1 MAPAASGGGHLM
13 DIENLIE
20 QLSARGLRNGSSLGY
35 HSGLFDE
42 AVTALP
48 TLQAEN
54 KRLKSLLGESGQDLW
69 SKENQRADRLEAENE
84 KLRDELEQV
93 KRERHGR
100 WFFKYP
106 NGWACSRCGEWGL
119 MIDNRGIC
127 KSSYCPNCGALMK
140 EDEHETG

>member
-1 MAPAASGGGHLM
+1 M

-127 KSSYCPNCGALMK
+127 KSSYCPNCGARMDK
-140 EDEHETG
+140 ED

>member
-1 MAPAASGGGHLM
+1 M

>member
-1 MAPAASGGGHLM
+1 MNY
-13 DIENLIE
+13 ENSINGLIE
-20 QLSARGLRNGSSLGY
+20 QLKGISNGLME
-35 HSGLFDE
+35 DE
-42 AVTALP
+42 FPKCANVVKKAATALS
-48 TLQAEN
+48 TLQTEN

-106 NGWACSRCGEWGL
+106 NDWACSRCGEWGL

-127 KSSYCPNCGALMK
+127 KSSYCPNCGALMM
-140 EDEHETG
+140 EDEHEAG